1 MIIIIMML
9 YRYHHGNDNYHH
21 NDNNDYIMMM
31 ILSMSMLIYR
41 MRALYLIIDTC
52 FRKSSMILSA
62 RHLSSCVFACGYD
75 NDYYLG

>member
-9 YRYHHGNDNYHH
+9 YRYYHSNDNYHH

-41 MRALYLIIDTC
+41 MRALYLIIDMC
-52 FRKSSMILSA
+52 FRQSSMILSA
-62 RHLSSCVFACGYD
+62 SNLLSCVF
-75 NDYYLG
+75 